1 MLAIERMMF
10 FIWGL
15 YCIFFFWCLR
25 KMLEFAVDYWRDVK
39 TDRYIQARE
48 EEWQELRE
56 KLKS

>member
-1 MLAIERMMF
+1 MLAIEHMMV

-25 KMLEFAVDYWRDVK
+25 GLLEFAVDYWRDVK
-39 TDRYIQARE
+39 TDRHIQARE
-48 EEWQELRE
+48 EEWRELQK